1 MQPPRCAAIAAA
13 PLPGKSPVMRPGEF
27 AGSVPGSVRGRFA
40 EPASGLA
47 MLAAAL
53 LSALALLLA
62 SPPAH
67 AGAQREEQLADAV
80 RGALAAA
87 IADARPSRPVFVS
100 AGERDAYL
108 RWVAEM
114 SRRLERRIPE
124 PLIRTE
130 LVETVYYEAKRAG
143 LEPAL
148 VLGLIQVES
157 NFRKYAIS
165 TAGARG
171 LMQVMPFWARTIGDG
186 DARKLFHLQSN
197 LRYGCTIL
205 RHYLDRESGDL
216 FLALGR
222 YNGSRGRA
230 EYPNAVLAAWKRWQ
244 EAEVAVTVASA
255 AEPNGALAAMSG
267 PGRAG
272 DAAARLLPAPSRPLG
287 GPAAFPPTRLSDP
300 S

>member
-1 MQPPRCAAIAAA
+1 MLTPRCAAI
-13 PLPGKSPVMRPGEF
+13 
-27 AGSVPGSVRGRFA
+27 
-40 EPASGLA
+40 
-47 MLAAAL
+47 AAL
-53 LSALALLLA
+53 LSALALLTA
-62 SPPAH
+62 PPAH

-87 IADARPSRPVFVS
+87 IADARPARPVFVS
-100 AGERDAYL
+100 AGEREAYL

-124 PLIRTE
+124 PPLRTE
-130 LVETVYYEAKRAG
+130 LVETVYYEARRAG

-230 EYPNAVLAAWKRWQ
+230 EYPNAVLAAWRRWQ
-244 EAEVAVTVASA
+244 EAEAAVTVANTA
-255 AEPNGALAAMSG
+255 APAA
-267 PGRAG
+267 P
-272 DAAARLLPAPSRPLG
+272 AA
-287 GPAAFPPTRLSDP
+287 PAAFPSTRLSDP